1 MVDAVVVG
9 GFFGLVGLASGALAI
24 GWGRDRLLRRRA
36 RQVVVVTLKS
46 GLAFRG
52 VLFDVDARSFVL
64 RNAEALEQG
73 QDGTHVPVDGEVFM
87 SRSDVEFWQRP

>member
-9 GFFGLVGLASGALAI
+9 GFLGLVVVAGGTLAWSGT
-24 GWGRDRLLRRRA
+24 RDRLLRRRA
-36 RQVVVVTLKS
+36 KQTVVVTLKS

-52 VLFDVDARSFVL
+52 VLFDVDDRSFVL

-73 QDGTHVPVDGEVFM
+73 HNGAHVPVDGEVFM
-87 SRSDVEFWQRP
+87 ARNDVEFWQRP

>member
-1 MVDAVVVG
+1 MIELPVAA
-9 GFFGLVGLASGALAI
+9 GLSLASVAGGVALT
-24 GWGRDRLLRRRA
+24 WPSRDRLLRRRV
-36 RQVVVVTLKS
+36 RETVVVTLKS
-46 GLAFRG
+46 GLAFKG

-73 QDGTHVPVDGEVFM
+73 LNGGHVPVDGEVFM

>member
-9 GFFGLVGLASGALAI
+9 GFLGLVGSAGVALVWWGA
-24 GWGRDRLLRRRA
+24 RDRLLRRRA
-36 RQVVVVTLKS
+36 KQTVVVTLKS

-52 VLFDVDARSFVL
+52 VLFDVDDRSFVL

-73 QDGTHVPVDGEVFM
+73 QNGSHVPVDGEVFM
-87 SRSDVEFWQRP
+87 ARSDVEFWQKP

>member
-1 MVDAVVVG
+1 MISPEVVVC
-9 GFFGLVGLASGALAI
+9 FFGLMGAAGGGLLW
-24 GWGRDRLLRRRA
+24 GWGHDRLLRRRA

-52 VLFDVDARSFVL
+52 VLFDVDGRSFVL
-64 RNAEALEQG
+64 RNALALEQG
-73 QDGTHVPVDGEVFM
+73 EGRTHIPVDGEVVM

>member
-1 MVDAVVVG
+1 MVVG
-9 GFFGLVGLASGALAI
+9 GFLGLVGLASGALMW

-36 RQVVVVTLKS
+36 RQQVVVTLKS

-52 VLFDVDARSFVL
+52 VLFDVDDRSFVL

-73 QDGTHVPVDGEVFM
+73 LNGAHVPVDGEVFM
-87 SRSDVEFWQRP
+87 ARSDVEFWQKPS

>member
-9 GFFGLVGLASGALAI
+9 CFFGMVGLTGGVLMV

-36 RQVVVVTLKS
+36 RQTVVVTLKS

-52 VLFDVDARSFVL
+52 VLFDVDGRSLVL

-73 QDGTHVPVDGEVFM
+73 LNGSHVPVDGEVVM
-87 SRSDVEFWQRP
+87 ARSDVEFWQRP

>member
-9 GFFGLVGLASGALAI
+9 AFLGLVAVAGGALAWS
-24 GWGRDRLLRRRA
+24 GARDRLLRRRA
-36 RQVVVVTLKS
+36 KQQVVVTLKS

-52 VLFDVDARSFVL
+52 VLFDVDDRSFVL

-73 QDGTHVPVDGEVFM
+73 QNGAHVPVDGEVFM
-87 SRSDVEFWQRP
+87 ARNDVEFWQRP